1 MFGAATWRNEDGHAT
16 VTYML
21 AIGISLMVFV
31 SMVNLL
37 LFVYARGVIR
47 AAVDEGV
54 RAGSF
59 ADAGVNQCEAR
70 AGDALSD
77 LLGGSL
83 GDGVSVSCA
92 DSGVEMVA
100 TADVTLDSP
109 IPGFA
114 SWSFVLEARAVKEPE
129 LVVTP

>member
-1 MFGAATWRNEDGHAT
+1 VLSAATWRDEDGHAT

-59 ADAGVNQCEAR
+59 ADAGVLECEAR

-100 TADVTLDSP
+100 TADVILDSP

-114 SWSFVLEARAVKEPE
+114 SWSFVLEARAVKEPD